1 MFVHEN
7 RVWLKEELY
16 TGVWMGGWM
25 TGECVGGWTDKRMDD
40 LRNLDPF
47 FAWFGIRL
55 PGFEPQESKKEWV
68 WASHPHN

>member
-1 MFVHEN
+1 
-7 RVWLKEELY
+7 
-16 TGVWMGGWM
+16 M